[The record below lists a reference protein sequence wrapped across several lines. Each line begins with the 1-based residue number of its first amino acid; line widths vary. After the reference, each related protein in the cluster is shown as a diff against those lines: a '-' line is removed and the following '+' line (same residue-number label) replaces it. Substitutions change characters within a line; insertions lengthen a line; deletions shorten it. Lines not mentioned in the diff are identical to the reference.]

1 MAKDQVAKGVD
12 LVWDSWVNSL
22 KTLEMVQ
29 EDFEKKTLQAFN
41 VQKEFIESSMN
52 AINTIEEEVKKASK
66 EWQEK
71 LEGSLSELNKNGQFD
86 EISKWLESVQEIT
99 DKAQNLAWKPNN
111 ALIDLFTNAQKQV
124 EATLQE
130 AIELQKQERI
140 ETLIKI
146 EEIAEQLKETHKKL
160 LAVAE

>member
-22 KTLEMVQ
+22 KTLEKVQ
-29 EDFEKKTLQAFN
+29 EDFEKRALQAFN
-41 VQKEFIESSMN
+41 VQREFIESSVN
-52 AINTIEEEVKKASK
+52 ALNTIEEEAKKASK

-71 LEGSLSELNKNGQFD
+71 LENSLNEFNKNGQLD
-86 EISKWLESVQEIT
+86 EMSKWLESIQEIT
-99 DKAQNLAWKPNN
+99 DKAQSLAWKPNN
-111 ALIDLFTNAQKQV
+111 ALLDLFSHAQKQV

-130 AIELQKQERI
+130 AIEQQKQERI
-140 ETLIKI
+140 ETLNKI
-146 EEIAEQLKETHKKL
+146 EEIAQQLKETHKKL